1 MDGNTF
7 TPLHCPSCSEPM
19 YSLELRRRAVGK
31 LAVDLC
37 FGCCLIWFDQ
47 GESAQLAPAAVIE
60 LFREIQARRDAGRS
74 RVSTSLSCP
83 RCTQG
88 LTLTHDICKSGPIQ
102 YFRCPEDGGR
112 LTPFFQFLREK
123 QFLRA
128 LTPTELHQVRVK
140 IKQLQCSNCGAP
152 IDLEHS
158 TSCPYCGSPV
168 AMLDADA
175 VKDAMQMWVAQ
186 DTRERVAEAQAANW
200 LQTMSETSP
209 PQRNDSAPRNTLD
222 LDSIT
227 GMAAGSDLV
236 QACIAALGDVLTLKG

>member
-1 MDGNTF
+1 M
-7 TPLHCPSCSEPM
+7 
-19 YSLELRRRAVGK
+19 
-31 LAVDLC
+31 
-37 FGCCLIWFDQ
+37 
-47 GESAQLAPAAVIE
+47 
-60 LFREIQARRDAGRS
+60 
-74 RVSTSLSCP
+74 STSLSCP

-140 IKQLQCSNCGAP
+140 IKQLRCSNCGAP

-158 TSCPYCGSPV
+158 TSCSYCGSPI

-200 LQTMSETSP
+200 LQTMSETSL
-209 PQRNDSAPRNTLD
+209 PQGEPLESRTLD
-222 LDSIT
+222 LDSIA
-227 GMAAGSDLV
+227 GVAAGSDLV
-236 QACIAALGDVLTLKG
+236 HACIAALGDALTLKG